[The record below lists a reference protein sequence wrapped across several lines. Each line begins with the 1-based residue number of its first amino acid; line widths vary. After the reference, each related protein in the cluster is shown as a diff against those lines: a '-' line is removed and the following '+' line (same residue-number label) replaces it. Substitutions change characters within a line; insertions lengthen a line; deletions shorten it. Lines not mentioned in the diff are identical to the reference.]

1 MTRVLVVWCP
11 DWPVVAALA
20 ETGGATVPGQVPSPA
35 AVLTRSAVIACNSA
49 ARAEG
54 VRRGMRRRD
63 AQARCPELVLLPD
76 NPDRDAREFEP
87 VLAAVEALRPGVAP
101 LRPGLLAIRAP
112 GRFYGGE
119 EHAAAVIAERLVQTG
134 VWDCRIGIADDL
146 FSAEQ
151 AARLAEVQGWRVLPQ
166 GGSAAFLRDLPVEV
180 LHTGGTDESDLVGL
194 LQRLGLRR
202 LGDLAALPARDVLTR
217 FGAYGAKV
225 HRLASGVDPVEPATR
240 TPPPDLVRA
249 VSFEPP
255 LASVE
260 AVCFSVRRTAEEFVA
275 TLADR
280 GLVCTAVRIEA
291 EGDDARR
298 SLLSARTWVH
308 SRWFAVADL
317 VDRVHWQLQ
326 ASPAGVTVGAPVGQV
341 RFVPETVEPA
351 AAHADGLW
359 GGDNDERVDRGVA
372 RVQAMLGYDAVVVP
386 VRQGGRSPADRQ
398 ALVPWG
404 ERATMLRPPEL
415 PWPGQVPPPAPTR
428 VFAEPRATAMV
439 GPAGQPVAVT
449 ERGTMTCEPTRFTV
463 SISGSIPGGGSSP
476 GWQPVDAWAGPWPVD
491 EQWWDPDSSRSPG
504 GGRVARFQVVGA
516 DGTAWLMRCE
526 GDRWWT
532 EAAYE

>member
-1 MTRVLVVWCP
+1 MSRVLVVWCP
-11 DWPVVAALA
+11 DWPVVAALGEV
-20 ETGGATVPGQVPSPA
+20 ETEAKTQPATSSTGPVPA
-35 AVLTRSAVIACNSA
+35 AVLTRSAVVACNGA

-63 AQARCPELVLLPD
+63 AQARCPELVLLSD
-76 NPDRDAREFEP
+76 NPDRDTRAFEP

-119 EHAAAVIAERLVQTG
+119 EHAAAVIAERLVESG

-151 AARLAEVQGWRVLPQ
+151 AARRADLQGWLVVPV
-166 GGSAAFLRDLPVEV
+166 GGSPDFLRDLPVEV
-180 LHTGGTDESDLVGL
+180 LDTGGIDEGDLVGL
-194 LQRLGLRR
+194 LQRLGLRSR
-202 LGDLAALPARDVLTR
+202 GDRAALPARDVLTR

-225 HRLASGVDPVEPATR
+225 HRLARGVDPVEATPR
-240 TPPPDLVRA
+240 TPPPDLVRE

-260 AVCFSVRRTAEEFVA
+260 AVCFSVRRTAEELVA
-275 TLADR
+275 CLGDR

-291 EGDDARR
+291 EADDGRR
-298 SLLSARTWVH
+298 SLLSSRTWVH
-308 SRWFAVADL
+308 SRWFSPPDL

-326 ASPAGVTVGAPVGQV
+326 ATPEGVTVGAPVGLV

-359 GGDNDERVDRGVA
+359 GGDIDDRVDRGVA

-404 ERATMLRPPEL
+404 ERPTSLRPVGL

-428 VFAEPRATAMV
+428 VFVEPWSTEVV
-439 GPAGQPVAVT
+439 GPAGQPVAMTDRGAVT
-449 ERGTMTCEPTRFTV
+449 CPPAHVLIRHGDT
-463 SISGSIPGGGSSP
+463 GSRS
-476 GWQPVDAWAGPWPVD
+476 GWQPVEAWAGPWPVD
-491 EQWWDPDSSRSPG
+491 EQWWDAPG
-504 GGRVARFQVVGA
+504 SGRVARFQVVGA
-516 DGTAWLMRCE
+516 DGRAWLMRCE
-526 GDRWWT
+526 GDRWFT
-532 EAAYE
+532 EAEYD

>member
-1 MTRVLVVWCP
+1 MNRVLVVWCP
-11 DWPVVAALA
+11 DWPVVAALS
-20 ETGGATVPGQVPSPA
+20 ESDATVLPGQPPGPA
-35 AVLTRSAVIACNSA
+35 AVLTRSAVVACNAA

-119 EHAAAVIAERLVQTG
+119 EHAAAVIAERLVETG
-134 VWDCRIGIADDL
+134 VWDCRIGLADDL
-146 FSAEQ
+146 FSAEH
-151 AARLAEVQGWRVLPQ
+151 AARRAEVQGWRVVPA
-166 GGSAAFLRDLPVEV
+166 GGSGEFLCDLPIEV
-180 LHTGGTDESDLVGL
+180 LDAGGADEGDLVGL
-194 LQRLGLRR
+194 LQRLGLRH

-225 HRLASGVDPVEPATR
+225 HRLARGADPVEPATR
-240 TPPPDLVRA
+240 TPPPDLVRE
-249 VSFEPP
+249 VPFEPP

-275 TLADR
+275 ALADR
-280 GLVCTAVRIEA
+280 GLVCTAVRVEA
-291 EGDDARR
+291 EGDDAHR
-298 SLLSARTWVH
+298 SLLSRRTWVH

-326 ASPAGVTVGAPVGQV
+326 ASPSGVTVGAPVGLV

-359 GGDNDERVDRGVA
+359 GGDNDDRVDRGVA

-404 ERATMLRPPEL
+404 ERPTGLRPPDL

-428 VFAEPRATAMV
+428 VFAEPWATAVV
-439 GPAGQPVAVT
+439 GSTGQPVAVT
-449 ERGTMTCEPTRFTV
+449 ERGAVTCEPARFAV
-463 SISGSIPGGGSSP
+463 SVSGSVSGGSSP
-476 GWQPVDAWAGPWPVD
+476 GWQPVEAWAGPWPVD
-491 EQWWDPDSSRSPG
+491 EQWWEASERRS
-504 GGRVARFQVVGA
+504 GRPVARFQVVGA
-516 DGTAWLMRCE
+516 DGSAWLMRCE
-526 GDRWWT
+526 GDQWWI

>member
-20 ETGGATVPGQVPSPA
+20 EADVVTPASGPASGPVAA
-35 AVLTRSAVIACNSA
+35 AVLTRSAVVACNAA

-76 NPDRDAREFEP
+76 NPDRDTRAFEP

-119 EHAAAVIAERLVQTG
+119 EHAAAVIAEHLVGSG
-134 VWDCRIGIADDL
+134 VWDCRIGIADEL
-146 FSAEQ
+146 FTAEQ
-151 AARLAEVQGWRVLPQ
+151 AARLAEVQGWRVVPE

-180 LHTGGTDESDLVGL
+180 LDTGGTEEADLVGL

-202 LGDLAALPARDVLTR
+202 LGDLAELPARDVLTR
-217 FGAYGAKV
+217 FGAHGAKV
-225 HRLASGVDPVEPATR
+225 HRLARGADPVEPTPR
-240 TPPPDLVRA
+240 TPPPDLVRE
-249 VSFEPP
+249 VTFEPP
-255 LASVE
+255 LTSVE
-260 AVCFSVRRTAEEFVA
+260 AVCFSVRRTAEELVA
-275 TLADR
+275 ALGDR
-280 GLVCTAVRIEA
+280 GVVATAVRVEA

-298 SLLSARTWVH
+298 SLLSSRTWVH
-308 SRWFAVADL
+308 SRWFSVADL

-326 ASPAGVTVGAPVGQV
+326 ATPDGVTVGAPVGLV

-359 GGDNDERVDRGVA
+359 GGDNDVRVDRGVA

-404 ERATMLRPPEL
+404 ERPTGLRPL
-415 PWPGQVPPPAPTR
+415 DQPWPGRVPAPAPSR
-428 VFAEPRATAMV
+428 VFAEPLATAVV
-439 GPAGQPVAVT
+439 GATGQPVVVT
-449 ERGTMTCEPTRFTV
+449 ERGSVTCEPARFRT
-463 SISGSIPGGGSSP
+463 PA

-491 EQWWDPDSSRSPG
+491 EQWWEAG
-504 GGRVARFQVVGA
+504 GDGCRTARFQVVGV
-516 DGTAWLMRCE
+516 DGSAWLMRCD
-526 GDRWWT
+526 GDTWWT
-532 EAAYE
+532 EASYE

>member
-1 MTRVLVVWCP
+1 MSRVLVVWCP

-20 ETGGATVPGQVPSPA
+20 GTDAPTTVPTPGPLPA
-35 AVLTRSAVIACNSA
+35 AVLTRSAVVACNGA

-76 NPDRDAREFEP
+76 NPDRDARAFEP
-87 VLAAVEALRPGVAP
+87 VLAAVEALRPGVAA

-112 GRFYGGE
+112 GQFYGGE
-119 EHAAAVIAERLVQTG
+119 EHAAAVIAERLVETG

-151 AARLAEVQGWRVLPQ
+151 AARLAEVQGWRVVPER
-166 GGSAAFLRDLPVEV
+166 GSADFLRDLPVEV
-180 LHTGGTDESDLVGL
+180 LDTGAADEGDLVGL

-202 LGDLAALPARDVLTR
+202 LGDLATLPARDVLTR

-225 HRLASGVDPVEPATR
+225 HRLARGVDPVQPATR
-240 TPPPDLVRA
+240 TPPPDLVRE

-260 AVCFSVRRTAEEFVA
+260 AVCFSVRRTAEELVA
-275 TLADR
+275 VLGDR
-280 GLVCTAVRIEA
+280 GLVCTAVQVEA

-298 SLLSARTWVH
+298 SLLSSRTWVH
-308 SRWFAVADL
+308 SRWFSAADL

-326 ASPAGVTVGAPVGQV
+326 ATPAGVTVGAPVALV

-359 GGDNDERVDRGVA
+359 GGDHDDRVDRGVA

-404 ERATMLRPPEL
+404 ERATGLRPPEL

-428 VFAEPRATAMV
+428 VFAEPWATAVV

-449 ERGTMTCEPTRFTV
+449 DRGAVTCEPTRFV
-463 SISGSIPGGGSSP
+463 APGPGGGRST
-476 GWQPVDAWAGPWPVD
+476 GWQPVEAWAGPWPVD
-491 EQWWDPDSSRSPG
+491 EQWWE
-504 GGRVARFQVVGA
+504 GRGRTARFQVVGA
-516 DGTAWLMRCE
+516 DGSAWLMRCD
-526 GDRWWT
+526 GGQWWA
-532 EAAYE
+532 EAAYD

>member
-1 MTRVLVVWCP
+1 MVWCP

-20 ETGGATVPGQVPSPA
+20 DGDRPPAVPVGTGPA
-35 AVLTRSAVIACNSA
+35 AVLTRSAVVACNAA

-63 AQARCPELVLLPD
+63 AQARCPELQLLPD
-76 NPDRDAREFEP
+76 NPDRDARAFEP
-87 VLAAVEALRPGVAP
+87 VLTAVEALRPGVAP
-101 LRPGLLAIRAP
+101 LRPGLLAVRAP

-119 EHAAAVIAERLVQTG
+119 EHAAAVIAERLVETG
-134 VWDCRIGIADDL
+134 VWDCRIGVADDL

-151 AARLAEVQGWRVLPQ
+151 AARLAEVQAWRVVPE
-166 GGSAAFLRDLPVEV
+166 GGSAAFLCDLPVEV
-180 LHTGGTDESDLVGL
+180 LDDPEHGAALVGL
-194 LQRLGLRR
+194 LQRLGLRL

-225 HRLASGVDPVEPATR
+225 HRLARGVDPVEAATR
-240 TPPPDLVRA
+240 TPPPDLVRE
-249 VSFEPP
+249 VSFEPS
-255 LASVE
+255 LSSVE
-260 AVCFSVRRTAEEFVA
+260 AVSFSVRRTAEEFVA
-275 TLADR
+275 GLGDR

-298 SLLSARTWVH
+298 SLLSSRTWVH
-308 SRWFAVADL
+308 SRWFSHPDL

-326 ASPAGVTVGAPVGQV
+326 ATPEGVTVGAPVGLV
-341 RFVPETVEPA
+341 RFVPETVEPS

-359 GGDNDERVDRGVA
+359 GGDNDDRVDRGVA

-404 ERATMLRPPEL
+404 ERPTGLRPSEL
-415 PWPGQVPPPAPTR
+415 PWPGQVPSPAPTR
-428 VFAEPRATAMV
+428 VFAEPRATDVV

-449 ERGTMTCEPTRFTV
+449 ERGTVTCEPARFTPP
-463 SISGSIPGGGSSP
+463 GPGGGAA
-476 GWQPVDAWAGPWPVD
+476 GWQPVEAWAGPWPVD
-491 EQWWDPDSSRSPG
+491 EQWWEGGSRG
-504 GGRVARFQVVGA
+504 MVARFQVVGA
-516 DGTAWLMRCE
+516 DGRAWLMRCE
-526 GDRWWT
+526 GAHWWT
-532 EAAYE
+532 EAAYD

>member
-1 MTRVLVVWCP
+1 VTRVLVVWCP

-20 ETGGATVPGQVPSPA
+20 DEDTPASPVDARTPA
-35 AVLTRSAVIACNSA
+35 AVLTRSAVVACNGA

-63 AQARCPELVLLPD
+63 AQARCPELVLLTD
-76 NPDRDAREFEP
+76 NPDRDARAFEP
-87 VLAAVEALRPGVAP
+87 VLSAVEALRPGVAP

-119 EHAAAVIAERLVQTG
+119 EHAAAVIAERLVETG

-151 AARLAEVQGWRVLPQ
+151 AARLAEVQGWRVVPER
-166 GGSAAFLRDLPVEV
+166 GSAAFLRDLPVEV
-180 LHTGGTDESDLVGL
+180 LDTGAPDEGDLVGL
-194 LQRLGLRR
+194 LQRLGLRV
-202 LGDLAALPARDVLTR
+202 LGDLAELPARDVLTR
-217 FGAYGAKV
+217 FGSYGAKV
-225 HRLASGVDPVEPATR
+225 HRLARGVDPVEPATR
-240 TPPPDLVRA
+240 TPPPDLVRE

-260 AVCFSVRRTAEEFVA
+260 AVCFSVRRTAEELVA
-275 TLADR
+275 ALGDR
-280 GLVCTAVRIEA
+280 GVVATAVRIEA
-291 EGDDARR
+291 EGDDRRR

-308 SRWFAVADL
+308 SRWFGVADL

-326 ASPAGVTVGAPVGQV
+326 ATSEGMVGAPVALV

-359 GGDNDERVDRGVA
+359 GGDNDDRVDRGVA

-404 ERATMLRPPEL
+404 ERPTGLRPPDL
-415 PWPGQVPPPAPTR
+415 PWPGADPQPPPTR
-428 VFAEPRATAMV
+428 VFAEPWATTVV

-449 ERGTMTCEPTRFTV
+449 ARGVVTSEPTRFAV
-463 SISGSIPGGGSSP
+463 PGSPGASSP

-491 EQWWDPDSSRSPG
+491 EQWWDRGSGSSG
-504 GGRVARFQVVGA
+504 GVVARFQVVGA
-516 DGTAWLMRCE
+516 DGRAWLMRCE
-526 GDRWWT
+526 GDTWWT
-532 EAAYE
+532 EAAYD

>member
-11 DWPVVAALA
+11 DWPVVAAFA
-20 ETGGATVPGQVPSPA
+20 EADVTQGPPVAPGPA
-35 AVLTRSAVIACNSA
+35 AVLTRSAVVACNGA

-63 AQARCPELVLLPD
+63 AQARCPELVLLAD
-76 NPDRDAREFEP
+76 NPDRDARAFEP
-87 VLAAVEALRPGVAP
+87 VLATVEALRPGVAP

-119 EHAAAVIAERLVQTG
+119 EHAAAIIAERLVETG
-134 VWDCRIGIADDL
+134 VWDCRMGIADDL

-151 AARLAEVQGWRVLPQ
+151 AARLAEVQGWRVVAE
-166 GGSAAFLRDLPVEV
+166 GGSASFLRDLPVEV
-180 LHTGGTDESDLVGL
+180 LDDPDLVGL
-194 LQRLGLRR
+194 LQRLGLRL
-202 LGDLAALPARDVLTR
+202 LGDLAELPARDVLTR

-225 HRLASGVDPVEPATR
+225 HRLARGVDPVQPATR
-240 TPPPDLVRA
+240 TPPPDLVRE

-275 TLADR
+275 TLGDR
-280 GLVCTAVRIEA
+280 GLVCTAVRVEA
-291 EGDDARR
+291 EGDDRRR
-298 SLLSARTWVH
+298 SLLSRRTWVH

-326 ASPAGVTVGAPVGQV
+326 ATPEGVTVGAPVGLV

-359 GGDNDERVDRGVA
+359 GGDNDDRVDRGVA

-404 ERATMLRPPEL
+404 ERPTGLRPPEL
-415 PWPGQVPPPAPTR
+415 PWPGQVPSPAPTR
-428 VFAEPRATAMV
+428 VFAEPWATSVV

-449 ERGTMTCEPTRFTV
+449 DRGRVTCEPARFAV
-463 SISGSIPGGGSSP
+463 PASRGGSSTS
-476 GWQPVDAWAGPWPVD
+476 WQPVEAWAGPWPVD
-491 EQWWDPDSSRSPG
+491 EQWWEVSAGSTTERS
-504 GGRVARFQVVGA
+504 GRIARFQVVGA
-516 DGTAWLMRCE
+516 DGRAWLMRCE

-532 EAAYE
+532 EAGYD

>member
-1 MTRVLVVWCP
+1 VSRVLVVWCP
-11 DWPVVAALA
+11 DWPVAAALA
-20 ETGGATVPGQVPSPA
+20 EDGLPVTPGPGAPA
-35 AVLTRSAVIACNSA
+35 AVLTRSAVVACNQA

-76 NPDRDAREFEP
+76 NPDRDARAFEP

-151 AARLAEVQGWRVLPQ
+151 AARLADVQGWRVVPA
-166 GGSAAFLRDLPVEV
+166 GESAAFLRELPVEV
-180 LHTGGTDESDLVGL
+180 LDAGAAGEGDLVGL

-202 LGDLAALPARDVLTR
+202 LGDLATLPARDVLTR

-225 HRLASGVDPVEPATR
+225 HRLARGVDPVGPATR
-240 TPPPDLVRA
+240 TPPPDLVRE

-255 LASVE
+255 LSSVE
-260 AVCFSVRRTAEEFVA
+260 AVCFSVRRTAEDFVA
-275 TLADR
+275 ALGDR
-280 GLVCTAVRIEA
+280 GLVCTAVRVEA
-291 EGDDARR
+291 EGDDAGR
-298 SLLSARTWVH
+298 SLLSRRTWVH
-308 SRWFAVADL
+308 SRWFSAPDL

-326 ASPAGVTVGAPVGQV
+326 ATPAGVSVGAPVGLV
-341 RFVPETVEPA
+341 RFVPETVEPS

-359 GGDNDERVDRGVA
+359 GGDNDDRVDRGVA

-404 ERATMLRPPEL
+404 ERAAGLRPLEL
-415 PWPGQVPPPAPTR
+415 PWPGRVPAPAPTR
-428 VFAEPRATAMV
+428 VFPEPWMTTVV
-439 GPAGQPVAVT
+439 GAAGQPVAVT
-449 ERGTMTCEPTRFTV
+449 ERGTVSCEPVRFTV
-463 SISGSIPGGGSSP
+463 TSSRGGDSP
-476 GWQPVDAWAGPWPVD
+476 AWQPIDAWAGPWPVD
-491 EQWWDPDSSRSPG
+491 EQWWEG
-504 GGRVARFQVVGA
+504 GDRRPVARFQVVGV
-516 DGTAWLMRCE
+516 DGRAWLMRCD
-526 GDRWWT
+526 GDQWWT

>member
-1 MTRVLVVWCP
+1 MSRVLVVWCP

-20 ETGGATVPGQVPSPA
+20 ESGSPVPPSAGPAPA
-35 AVLTRSAVIACNSA
+35 AVLTRSAVVACNGA

-63 AQARCPELVLLPD
+63 AQARCPELVLMPD
-76 NPDRDAREFEP
+76 NTDRGARAFEP

-119 EHAAAVIAERLVQTG
+119 EHAAAVIAERLVETG

-151 AARLAEVQGWRVLPQ
+151 AARLADLQSWRVVTD
-166 GGSAAFLRDLPVEV
+166 GGSASFLRELPVEV
-180 LHTGGTDESDLVGL
+180 LDTGGTDESDLVGL
-194 LQRLGLRR
+194 LQRLGLRL
-202 LGDLAALPARDVLTR
+202 LGDLAELPARDVLTR

-225 HRLASGVDPVEPATR
+225 HRLARGVDPVEPATR
-240 TPPPDLVRA
+240 TPPPDLVREVA
-249 VSFEPP
+249 FEPP
-255 LASVE
+255 LSSVE
-260 AVCFSVRRTAEEFVA
+260 AVCFSVRRTAEDVVA
-275 TLADR
+275 ALGDR

-298 SLLSARTWVH
+298 SLLSTRTWVH
-308 SRWFAVADL
+308 SRWFSVADL

-326 ASPAGVTVGAPVGQV
+326 ATPEGVTVGAPVGMV
-341 RFVPETVEPA
+341 RFVPETVEAA

-359 GGDNDERVDRGVA
+359 GGDNDDRVDRGVA
-372 RVQAMLGYDAVVVP
+372 RVQAMLGYDAVMVP

-404 ERATMLRPPEL
+404 ERPSGLRPVEL

-428 VFAEPRATAMV
+428 VFGEPLASAVV
-439 GPAGQPVAVT
+439 GAAGQPVVVT
-449 ERGTMTCEPTRFTV
+449 DRGTVTCEPVRFAVPV
-463 SISGSIPGGGSSP
+463 SGSP

-491 EQWWDPDSSRSPG
+491 EQWWEGESSG
-504 GGRVARFQVVGA
+504 AVARFQVVGI
-516 DGTAWLMRCE
+516 DGRAWLMRCD
-526 GDRWWT
+526 GGRWWT
-532 EAAYE
+532 EASYD